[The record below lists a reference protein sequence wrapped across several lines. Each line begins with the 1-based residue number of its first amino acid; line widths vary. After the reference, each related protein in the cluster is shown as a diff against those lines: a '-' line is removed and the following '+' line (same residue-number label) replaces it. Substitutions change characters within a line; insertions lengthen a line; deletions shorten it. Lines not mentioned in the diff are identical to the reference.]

1 MIDVVNRCGM
11 RMPGENIFSLNA
23 VIITSALPPAGMPV
37 TRHHIYLFV
46 ISLGIVTCLVLL
58 AALAEQSV
66 SAEGAV
72 QAAINDPGVRDR
84 IGSNYFVA
92 GEVVS
97 DSPFSQKSYGTAPVE
112 VWVVPVIVH
121 NGTADEVYHVDV
133 TKDGKVYGISGPLH
147 IEYSPADTAG

>member
-1 MIDVVNRCGM
+1 
-11 RMPGENIFSLNA
+11 MPL
-23 VIITSALPPAGMPV
+23 
-37 TRHHIYLFV
+37 TRHHIYLFI

-84 IGSNYFVA
+84 IGSNYFAA
-92 GEVVS
+92 GEAVP
-97 DSPFSQKSYGTAPVE
+97 DAPFSAGSTEIAPKE

-121 NGTADEVYHVDV
+121 NGTSDEVYHVDV
-133 TKDGKVYGISGPLH
+133 TKAGRVCGITGPLH
-147 IEYSPADTAG
+147 IEYTLAGTVG